1 MKLGKRLAI
10 EGAGTAWLVFAGCA
24 ATVLNAS
31 VPAQGCNV
39 LETAMAFGL
48 ALTVANY
55 AAARAASAHFNP
67 AVTLGY
73 AVSRR
78 FPVRDVAP
86 YIAAQ
91 TIGAVIGAALLVRI
105 ASGRPG
111 FSVAVSDFASNGY
124 DEHSPGEYAL
134 AAVFALEL
142 ALTFVLVFVHL
153 AMSSTAGRRKSA
165 PIALGACLTV
175 IYLLAVPV
183 SNGGANPARSTA
195 PALFVGDWALDQ
207 LWLFWA
213 APLIGGAAA
222 GLVHRFLS
230 APREFANREAAES
243 SEGV

>member
-1 MKLGKRLAI
+1 MKLGKRLAV

-39 LETAMAFGL
+39 LEMAMAFGL

-55 AAARAASAHFNP
+55 AAARPSSAHFNP
-67 AVTLGY
+67 AVTIGY
-73 AVSRR
+73 AISRR

-91 TIGAVIGAALLVRI
+91 TIGAIVGAALLVRI

-111 FSVAVSDFASNGY
+111 FSVAVADFASNGY
-124 DEHSPGEYAL
+124 DDHSPGEYAL
-134 AAVFALEL
+134 AAVFSLEL
-142 ALTFVLVFVHL
+142 VLTFVLVFVHL
-153 AMSSTAGRRKSA
+153 AMSSTSGRRKSA
-165 PIALGACLTV
+165 PVALGACLMA
-175 IYLLAVPV
+175 IYLVAVPV

-222 GLVHRFLS
+222 GVAHRFLGK
-230 APREFANREAAES
+230 PRELAAPEAAPLRDGS
-243 SEGV
+243 